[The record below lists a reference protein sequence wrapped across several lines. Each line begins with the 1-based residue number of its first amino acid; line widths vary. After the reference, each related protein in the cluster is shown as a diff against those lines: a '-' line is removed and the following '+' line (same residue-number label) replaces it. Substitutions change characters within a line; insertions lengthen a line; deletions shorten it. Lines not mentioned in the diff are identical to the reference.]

1 MGKITYKLS
10 KSELETMIDMID
22 KLSGSHDVL
31 YDVVTSLIK
40 QNDLQIELLK
50 ELKEML
56 EKIV

>member
-10 KSELETMIDMID
+10 KCELETMIDMID
-22 KLSGSHDVL
+22 NLSGSHDVL
-31 YDVVTSLIK
+31 CDVVTSLVK

-50 ELKEML
+50 ELKEIL